1 MPTMFC
7 RLLSENVS
15 GGDSVVF
22 FIEEETVH
30 SSM

>member
-1 MPTMFC
+1 MATMYC

-15 GGDSVVF
+15 GDLVAF